1 MTAAPFSDLPAVQQS
16 SGELFR
22 QSAEELLRLAVS
34 ICGVRYGVVRMAGET
49 PIANDPG
56 APLAAE
62 EPLARFAS
70 SQEAM
75 FVILEDDDLQGQAAR
90 GIRFYAAVM
99 LLNSAGALHGTFAL
113 FDDRPRSLSEAHKDA
128 LLRIAAQVMR
138 DLEMAESIRRADEER
153 AASRPL
159 IDDAPVAVFC
169 YCLDCSRF
177 MYVNAKCAQTLGY
190 TIEEILGLQSVTDII
205 PDDQRAA
212 VEEMIRRR
220 EGGDDRQVRYTTKVR
235 CRDGTVL
242 DAEVHSTIAN
252 IGAERHVIG
261 VAIDVTSQTATS
273 WQLREREEYFRALTD
288 HLSDVIAIINRD
300 GVLTYVSPSVARVV
314 GHQPEDLLGR
324 TTWATVH
331 PSDAERF
338 HEALSALARDG
349 RFEPSEVRFRH
360 RNGNWRTLE
369 VIASNLLD
377 HPQIRGLVL
386 NLHDITDRKR
396 MEQELRQLDRLT
408 SLGRL
413 SAQVAHEFNN
423 VMMGIQAI
431 VEAIRRQ
438 AHDDAALIRFT
449 DVIAASLKRGKQIT
463 TDILRFG
470 RPAQVAPR
478 PVAVQEL
485 MQQAADEA
493 RPMLGEKIELELS
506 APDAPLHVRADPAQL
521 TQVLINLAL
530 NARDAM
536 EPRGG
541 TLAVEARRACEGEIP
556 QAERFVHIAV
566 RDTGS
571 GIAPDDLPYIFEP
584 LFTTKQRGTGLGLS
598 VVFQIVAAHE
608 GHVSVDSE
616 PGSGTTFHL
625 FIPAVEAPSPR
636 ETPPACER
644 KRRQS
649 LRLLLVED
657 EEAVATGVRWSLE
670 AAGIEVRTVASAAEV
685 MPAVTG
691 FRPDIMVLDLSLP
704 DGDGRAVY
712 ERVSAAFPIP
722 VIFSSGHAS
731 EADIARLDQPS
742 RTAFLMKPY
751 PTDELLDTI
760 DRLLADHRT
769 SR

>member
-1 MTAAPFSDLPAVQQS
+1 MTAAPFSDVTAVQQS
-16 SGELFR
+16 ASSLFLR
-22 QSAEELLRLAVS
+22 SAEELLRLAIP
-34 ICGVRYGVVRMAGET
+34 ICGVRFGVVRLAGEA
-49 PIANDPG
+49 PITNDPA
-56 APLAAE
+56 APVAAE
-62 EPLARFAS
+62 ERLARFAS
-70 SQEAM
+70 SQNAM
-75 FVILEDDDLQGQAAR
+75 FVILEDTDLQGESAR
-90 GIRFYAAVM
+90 DIRFYAAVM

-113 FDDRPRSLSEAHKDA
+113 FDDRPRSLSEPQKDA

-138 DLEMAESIRRADEER
+138 DLEMAETIQRAEEER

-169 YCLDCSRF
+169 YCVDCSRF
-177 MYVNAKCAQTLGY
+177 MYVNAKCARTLGY
-190 TIEEILGLQSVTDII
+190 TIEEILALESVNDII

-212 VEEMIRRR
+212 VQEMIRRR
-220 EGGDDRQVRYTTKVR
+220 EAGDDRQVRYTTKVR

-242 DAEVHSTIAN
+242 DAEVHRTIAN

-261 VAIDVTSQTATS
+261 VAIDVTSQTATN

-288 HLSDVIAIINRD
+288 HLSDVIAIINSD

-314 GHQPEDLLGR
+314 GYQPEDLLGKR
-324 TTWATVH
+324 TWATVH

-338 HEALSALARDG
+338 HQALSALARDG
-349 RFEPSEVRFRH
+349 KFESSEVRFRH
-360 RNGNWRTLE
+360 RNGNWLTLE

-438 AHDDAALIRFT
+438 APSDAALIRFT

-470 RPAQVAPR
+470 RPAHLAPR
-478 PVAVQEL
+478 PVVVQEL
-485 MQQAADEA
+485 MQQAAEEV
-493 RPMLGEKIELELS
+493 RPTLGEKIMLELS
-506 APDAPLHVRADPAQL
+506 APDTPLHVRADPAQL

-541 TLAVEARRACEGEIP
+541 TLTFEARRAREGEIAR
-556 QAERFVHIAV
+556 AETFIHIV
-566 RDTGS
+566 VSDTGS

-636 ETPPACER
+636 EAPPAG
-644 KRRQS
+644 KPNPRQS

-657 EEAVATGVRWSLE
+657 EETVATGVRWSLE
-670 AAGIEVRTVASAAEV
+670 AAGIEVRTVARAAEV
-685 MPAVTG
+685 MSAVLE
-691 FRPDIMVLDLSLP
+691 FLPDIMVLDLSLP
-704 DGDGRAVY
+704 DGDGRDVY

-731 EADIARLDQPS
+731 EADIARLNQPS

-751 PTDELLDTI
+751 PTEELLEAI
-760 DRLLADHRT
+760 DRLLDDHRT
-769 SR
+769 SS